1 MAEVA
6 TDDAAVVAAIPG
18 VDMGSLLKG
27 ADSAV
32 PQTPLEKA
40 LTEVAPADAAAQAP
54 GEAKFQFRS
63 LLSPDQVKALKTG
76 APALA
81 GKMIGDM
88 NAIIQFGEPVLTKM
102 NAATVQ
108 LLDAQR
114 SIRVPDADQL
124 VNDLLREMD
133 GFEKRFRNKT
143 MEENVSKLK
152 KWFKSTKYTVA
163 TLARESKPIVDK
175 LDLAEGKLLD
185 MENKLGEN
193 VTRGQLLHKQTLE
206 HMDQVVAVLAALEEV
221 AEVIRAEFK
230 QADDVLAAATEGP
243 EGEATS
249 VEWKGEQIT
258 VGELREIH
266 ANLAAASSELGKTFV
281 DWRQQLFM
289 GFAHAPA
296 TRNLVLTQFSLRR
309 RLQTFRTMGIPS
321 ARHSLALWQQSA
333 LARDGAE
340 MGMAV
345 QEGVNKM
352 IRQSFD
358 ETAKTIGM
366 VAEASQ
372 APVISEET
380 VWAVIDSVKRQCQ
393 AIVAADAA
401 GRQLRERNV
410 KALEAGEVTIKD
422 ELQETQRKLAQQA
435 LDGVPSE
442 ADSRAVEAKPA
453 EDDLLGQMGIT

>member
-1 MAEVA
+1 MADVVTSEA
-6 TDDAAVVAAIPG
+6 EVVAAIPG
-18 VDMGSLLKG
+18 VDMGALLQG
-27 ADSAV
+27 ADHAV

-40 LTEVAPADAAAQAP
+40 LAKAEGAEGKAVAGAEP
-54 GEAKFQFRS
+54 KFQFRS
-63 LLSPDQVKALKTG
+63 LLSPDQLKALKGG

-81 GKMIGDM
+81 QKMIGDM
-88 NAIIQFGEPVLTKM
+88 NAIIQFGEPVLAKM
-102 NAATVQ
+102 NTASVQ

-133 GFEKRFRNKT
+133 GFEKRFRNKK
-143 MEENVSKLK
+143 MEENASRLK

-175 LDLAEGKLLD
+175 LDLAEGKLLE

-193 VTRGQLLHKQTLE
+193 VSRGQLLHKQTLE

-221 AEVIRAEFK
+221 AEVVRAEF
-230 QADDVLAAATEGP
+230 QEADAALAAATEGP
-243 EGEATS
+243 DGEASS
-249 VEWKGEQIT
+249 VDWKGEQIT

-266 ANLAAASSELGKTFV
+266 ANLAAVSSELGKTFV

-296 TRNLVLTQFSLRR
+296 TRNLVMTQFSLRR
-309 RLQTFRTMGIPS
+309 RLQTFRTMGLPS
-321 ARHSLALWQQSA
+321 ARHSLALWQQAA
-333 LARDGAE
+333 LAREGAE
-340 MGMAV
+340 LGTAV

-352 IRQSFD
+352 VRQSFE
-358 ETAKTIGM
+358 ETATAVGM

-372 APVISEET
+372 APVITEET
-380 VWAVIDSVKRQCQ
+380 VWSVIDSVKRQCQ

-410 KALEAGEVTIKD
+410 KALEAGEITIKD
-422 ELQETQRKLAQQA
+422 ELQETQRKLARQA
-435 LDGVPSE
+435 LDGVASE
-442 ADSRAVEAKPA
+442 ADAKAAGGKPP
-453 EDDLLGQMGIT
+453 EDDLLGQMGVG

>member
-1 MAEVA
+1 
-6 TDDAAVVAAIPG
+6 
-18 VDMGSLLKG
+18 
-27 ADSAV
+27 
-32 PQTPLEKA
+32 LEKA
-40 LTEVAPADAAAQAP
+40 LTAAEPEAAGAVTPA
-54 GEAKFQFRS
+54 EAKFQFRS
-63 LLSPDQVKALKTG
+63 LLSPDQAKALKAG

-81 GKMIGDM
+81 KKMIGDM
-88 NAIIQFGEPVLTKM
+88 NAIIQFGEPVLSKM

-114 SIRVPDADQL
+114 GIRVPDADQL

-133 GFEKRFRNKT
+133 GFEKRFRNRK

-152 KWFKSTKYTVA
+152 KWLKSTKYTVA
-163 TLARESKPIVDK
+163 TLARESKPIADK

-193 VTRGQLLHKQTLE
+193 ITRGQLLHKQTLE

-221 AEVIRAEFK
+221 AEVVRAEF
-230 QADDVLAAATEGP
+230 QEADSVLAAATAGDGP
-243 EGEATS
+243 EQSS
-249 VEWKGEQIT
+249 VTWKGEQIT
-258 VGELREIH
+258 IGELREIH
-266 ANLAAASSELGKTFV
+266 ANLASVSSELGKTFV

-333 LARDGAE
+333 LAREGAE
-340 MGMAV
+340 LGMAV

-352 IRQSFD
+352 IQQSFD
-358 ETAKTIGM
+358 DTANAVGM

-372 APVISEET
+372 APVITEET

-410 KALEAGEVTIKD
+410 KALEAGEVAIKD
-422 ELQETQRKLAQQA
+422 ELQETQRKLANQA

-442 ADSRAVEAKPA
+442 AAAKAAEGKPP
-453 EDDLLGQMGIT
+453 EDDLLGQLGVV